1 MPRCAW
7 FGGVVSF
14 ELSYNSKNEG
24 DPKVKRVALFAFLSF
39 ILL

>member
-14 ELSYNSKNEG
+14 ELSYNSKNG
-24 DPKVKRVALFAFLSF
+24 NTIRCSRS
-39 ILL
+39 LLYVD